1 MGTYWVLAKQR
12 NMQNKPKFVC
22 PLLVV
27 ADMQRARSFY
37 ETVLEQKVIIDFGE
51 NITFEGNFALHL
63 QSHFAQL
70 IDGKEIAFGAN
81 NFEIYFEFDDMEAF
95 NQRLLDCVVELV
107 HPMREQP
114 WRQRVVR
121 FYDPDRHIIEV
132 GESMEHLCYRLH
144 SEGMG
149 VSEIVKTTMMPEEF
163 VKAGIASFI
172 K

>member
-1 MGTYWVLAKQR
+1 
-12 NMQNKPKFVC
+12 MQSKPKFLC

-27 ADMQRARSFY
+27 ADMQRARTFY

-51 NITFEGNFALHL
+51 NITFEGDFALHL
-63 QSHFAQL
+63 QSHFGQL
-70 IDGKEIAFGAN
+70 IDGKEITAGGN
-81 NFEIYFEFDDMEAF
+81 NFEIYFEYDEMEAF
-95 NQRLLDCVVELV
+95 NQRLLENSVELV

-144 SEGMG
+144 IEGK
-149 VSEIVKTTMMPEEF
+149 EIAEIEKITMMPGEF
-163 VKAGIASFI
+163 VKSALN
-172 K
+172 KLKK

>member
-1 MGTYWVLAKQR
+1 
-12 NMQNKPKFVC
+12 
-22 PLLVV
+22 
-27 ADMQRARSFY
+27 MQRARNFY
-37 ETVLEQKVIIDFGE
+37 ETVLEQKVIMDFGE

-63 QSHFAQL
+63 QSHYTQL

-81 NFEIYFEFDDMEAF
+81 NFEIYFEFDNMEAF
-95 NQRLLDCVVELV
+95 KQRLIDYGVELV

-144 SEGMG
+144 TEGLE
-149 VSEIVKTTMMPEEF
+149 VADIVKITMMPEEF
-163 VKAGIASFI
+163 VKGAIDNYL
-172 K
+172 

>member
-1 MGTYWVLAKQR
+1 
-12 NMQNKPKFVC
+12 MQSKPKFVC

-27 ADMQRARSFY
+27 ADMQRARNFY
-37 ETVLEQKVIIDFGE
+37 ETVLEQKVIMDFGE

-70 IDGKEIAFGAN
+70 IDGKEIAFGVN
-81 NFEIYFEFDDMEAF
+81 NFEIYFEFDDMESL
-95 NQRLLDCVVELV
+95 NERLVDYGVELA

-144 SEGMG
+144 NEGKTIA
-149 VSEIVKTTMMPEEF
+149 EIEKITMMPNEF
-163 VKAGIASFI
+163 VKGAIDNYL
-172 K
+172 

>member
-1 MGTYWVLAKQR
+1 M
-12 NMQNKPKFVC
+12 NSKPKFVC

-27 ADMQRARSFY
+27 ADMQRARNFY
-37 ETVLEQKVIIDFGE
+37 ETVLEQKVIMDFGE
-51 NITFEGNFALHL
+51 NITFEGNYALHL

-70 IDGKEIAFGAN
+70 IDGKEIAFGVN
-81 NFEIYFEFDDMEAF
+81 NFEIYFEFDDMESL
-95 NQRLLDCVVELV
+95 NERLVDYGVELA

-144 SEGMG
+144 NEGKTIA
-149 VSEIVKTTMMPEEF
+149 EIEKITMMPGEF
-163 VKAGIASFI
+163 VKTALDSYS
-172 K
+172 

>member
-1 MGTYWVLAKQR
+1 MN
-12 NMQNKPKFVC
+12 NMMKFVC

-37 ETVLEQKVIIDFGE
+37 ETVLGLKVIVDFGE

-63 QSHFAQL
+63 QSHFQSL
-70 IDGKEIAFGAN
+70 IDNKEIRFEGN
-81 NFEIYFEFDDMEAF
+81 NFEIYFEYDNLDEFG
-95 NQRLLDCVVELV
+95 NRLTQHNVELV

-132 GESMEHLCYRLH
+132 GESMEYLCYRLKN
-144 SEGMG
+144 EGL
-149 VSEIVKTTMMPEEF
+149 STDEIVKITMMPEPF
-163 VKAGIASFI
+163 VLAGIN
-172 K
+172 KY

>member
-1 MGTYWVLAKQR
+1 M
-12 NMQNKPKFVC
+12 NSKPKFVC

-27 ADMQRARSFY
+27 ADMQRARNFY
-37 ETVLEQKVIIDFGE
+37 ETVLEQKVIVDFGE
-51 NITFEGNFALHL
+51 NITFEGNYALHL
-63 QSHFAQL
+63 QSHFSQL
-70 IDGKEIAFGAN
+70 IDGKEISLGCN

-95 NQRLLDCVVELV
+95 NQRLIDCCVEFV

-144 SEGMG
+144 TEGKTNT
-149 VSEIVKTTMMPEEF
+149 EIEKITMMPGEF
-163 VKAGIASFI
+163 VRLALK

>member
-1 MGTYWVLAKQR
+1 M
-12 NMQNKPKFVC
+12 NSKPKFVC

-27 ADMQRARSFY
+27 ADMQRARNFY
-37 ETVLEQKVIIDFGE
+37 ETVLEQKVIMDFGE

-70 IDGKEIAFGAN
+70 IDGKEIAFGVN
-81 NFEIYFEFDDMEAF
+81 NFEIYFEFDDMESL
-95 NQRLLDCVVELV
+95 NERLVDYGVELA

-144 SEGMG
+144 NEGKTIA
-149 VSEIVKTTMMPEEF
+149 EIEKITMMPNEF
-163 VKAGIASFI
+163 VKGAIDNYL
-172 K
+172 

>member
-1 MGTYWVLAKQR
+1 M
-12 NMQNKPKFVC
+12 NSKPKFVC

-27 ADMQRARSFY
+27 ADMQRARNFY
-37 ETVLEQKVIIDFGE
+37 EKLLGQKVIMDFGE

-70 IDGKEIAFGAN
+70 IDGKEIAFGVN
-81 NFEIYFEFDDMEAF
+81 NFEIYFEFDDMESL
-95 NQRLLDCVVELV
+95 NERLVDYGVELA

-144 SEGMG
+144 NEGKTIA
-149 VSEIVKTTMMPEEF
+149 EIEKITMMPGEF
-163 VKAGIASFI
+163 VKTALDSYS
-172 K
+172 

>member
-1 MGTYWVLAKQR
+1 ML
-12 NMQNKPKFVC
+12 NKPKFIC

-37 ETVLEQKVIIDFGE
+37 ETVLEQKVIMDFGE

-70 IDGKEIAFGAN
+70 IDGKKIDHGAN

-95 NQRLLDCVVELV
+95 NQRLLDNGVELV
-107 HPMREQP
+107 HPMLEQP

-144 SEGMG
+144 NEEKTIA
-149 VSEIVKTTMMPEEF
+149 EIEKITMMPCEF
-163 VKAGIASFI
+163 VKSSVESYSLLDAE
-172 K
+172 